1 MKKTNNIIPR
11 SINNEE
17 LIPPFERLMKTQS
30 NPQLAHAQIEKML
43 LKSKDSLFTA
53 INKV

>member
-1 MKKTNNIIPR
+1 MKKHNNTIQK
-11 SINNEE
+11 SINNED
-17 LIPPFERLMKTQS
+17 LIPPFERLMKTQN

-43 LKSKDSLFTA
+43 LKSKDSLFAA